1 MSAVQGIEID
11 REELESHWLPF
22 TDNKSFKDDPRLF
35 VKGEGVYLWNQHGSR
50 LLDGCSGLFTTAAG
64 HCRQEITDA
73 VAAQLQQLDYTSSF
87 LRSHPR
93 SFELAN
99 KLTSILPEPISK
111 VFFCNSGSEANDT
124 MIKMLSV
131 SYTHLTLPTKA

>member
-50 LLDGCSGLFTTAAG
+50 LLA
-64 HCRQEITDA
+64 
-73 VAAQLQQLDYTSSF
+73 
-87 LRSHPR
+87 
-93 SFELAN
+93 
-99 KLTSILPEPISK
+99 
-111 VFFCNSGSEANDT
+111 
-124 MIKMLSV
+124 V